1 MFVFVTPFI
10 ISLLLFGLLLIVYVF
25 VKITIKLVRWFARK
39 LANLVR
45 WVIQTTRHV
54 ISKGLALVRRVAF
67 YIMQASKRLVMAC
80 SRWIGSL
87 NQRVRHRGYSTYHPP
102 TPYGTGQEK
111 GLDTVYYSYSDPI
124 DHSSPLA
131 TSTLMIE
138 DASLKTSIELKSTR
152 QGGQVRFCQIC
163 GAHLDLNLPSPDM
176 SIICCECGSDLS
188 LGIDPICRK
197 PVIRGEDAVRCPHCL
212 TVFHRHHIAVWISS
226 QGRCPFCNSS
236 FTQRI
241 VETT

>member
-1 MFVFVTPFI
+1 MFVFVAPFI
-10 ISLLLFGLLLIVYVF
+10 ISLFLFCLLLVIYAF
-25 VKITIKLVRWFARK
+25 VKITMKLVRWVTRK

-45 WVIQTTRHV
+45 WVIRTTRHV
-54 ISKGLALVRRVAF
+54 ISKGLALGHRIVIYVK
-67 YIMQASKRLVMAC
+67 QASKRLIMAC

-87 NQRVRHRGYSTYHPP
+87 NQHVRHRGYSTYHTP
-102 TPYGTGQEK
+102 TPHGIGQEK

-124 DHSSPLA
+124 DHSTPIA
-131 TSTLMIE
+131 TSTLIME
-138 DASLKTSIELKSTR
+138 DTSSKTSIERMSTR
-152 QGGQVRFCQIC
+152 QVGQVRFCQIC
-163 GAHLDLNLPSPDM
+163 GAPLDLSLSSPDM
-176 SIICCECGSDLS
+176 SVICCECGSDLS

-212 TVFHRHHIAVWISS
+212 TVFHRHHIAVWLSS

-236 FTQRI
+236 FTQET